1 VLSDKRPLDGRHAL
15 VAGGS
20 RGIGRETS
28 LQLARDGADVAILAR
43 DRTRAEKVAE
53 EVRALGRRS
62 LAICAD
68 LTEFDSV
75 DSAVTVATDAEFP
88 PDILVVTGAGGSQPK
103 IGSFATLHPSTFP
116 SYFEGQ
122 LFTRLHALSAVLP
135 GMTERGYGKVVFVTT
150 DAGRVATPGQ
160 AMHGAAASALMFSV
174 RAIAK
179 EVARQGIRVNAVSIT
194 VTRGSASWED
204 HQAGELAGPRL
215 TEIFQRV
222 EAQAAFGLNEAH
234 HVADVIAFFASK
246 ASDQIS
252 GATISVNGGTSFP

>member
-1 VLSDKRPLDGRHAL
+1 VLSDRGPLDGRHAL

-28 LQLARDGADVAILAR
+28 LRLARDGADVAILAR
-43 DRTRAEKVAE
+43 DQTRAETVAD

-62 LAICAD
+62 LAVCAD

-75 DSAVTVATDAEFP
+75 DSAVTTATKAGLP
-88 PDILVVTGAGGSQPK
+88 PDILVVTGAAGSQTEV
-103 IGSFATLHPSTFP
+103 GSFAALHPSMFA

-135 GMTERGYGKVVFVTT
+135 GMTRRGYGKVIFVTT
-150 DAGRVATPGQ
+150 DAGRIATPGE
-160 AMHGAAASALMFSV
+160 AMHGAAAAALMFSV
-174 RAIAK
+174 RAIAQ
-179 EVARQGIRVNAVSIT
+179 EVARHGIRVNAVSIS
-194 VTRGSASWED
+194 VTRGSAAWED

-222 EAQAAFGLNEAH
+222 EARAPFGLNEAH

-246 ASDQIS
+246 ETDQIS